1 MCRTAETLWVRP
13 LYRPFLEYGER
24 ALVDRRHDDPSRI
37 PADLL
42 HV

>member
-1 MCRTAETLWVRP
+1 MGADSLPPV
-13 LYRPFLEYGER
+13 LDYGES
-24 ALVDRRHDDPSRI
+24 ASDRHHDDPSRI